1 MSELYNLITSNN
13 FVPGIDDVDAFKSLH
28 PDLYDIAM
36 NASIDASVNHDNIL
50 GITVTYKRV
59 TETFIEFRSGIWN
72 LLTKLY
78 NNEDNLLAMA
88 ENFSDSFEKFYNL
101 YSEFIS
107 KNGVDHNSVFLVN
120 VNNDIHTHS
129 LFIYWVLIR
138 IKFNK
143 LFSILNQINDN
154 DYDNRSMI
162 LKLPTGVGKSTL
174 FPLIMFIRMLGDK
187 LPRILITQ
195 PRVITCTGI
204 ANGTFPSLLLGCR
217 SNTIIGYTVGKSYN
231 NTSDNKE
238 IVRIMY
244 ATEGILSHKL
254 LITGDNDIY
263 NYDAIFIDEF
273 HEKNIEINAI
283 LGIPAYLYKNVPLV
297 NITVETAKLS
307 AIVIKRL
314 SDELD
319 VDVSDNTVI
328 DFITRKMKKVIRA
341 LKMSENEMKKIIRN
355 DHQIDERYVD
365 TSKLFEIVKSFIR
378 KHWSDYSDDDYDY
391 SDDDVD
397 DAYYE
402 ITSDYQDIYDNN
414 NSHMID
420 NFLGVSNMKYY
431 IMSATVSDNDIITVK
446 NYFQQVYNQESA
458 LIVPQEDNIGRMRNI
473 TINRDYV
480 VKTSS
485 LDIDKYKE
493 ATLNALRD
501 FSNKISNYGTIVIFV
516 PKLAIMWS
524 LHRALLREEY
534 TKQFKILNYYR
545 GSEEIGKTS
554 NKNIIITTDISETGV
569 TLPNVELV
577 IDWCHTNFHSYDPK
591 TNVDVYDLKI
601 INKNKQTQRM
611 GRTGRTTDGTYIPL
625 VHDDMITDDEYERGD
640 DYSKFIYSL
649 WYVYNFNFSQFN
661 SHNWLWKLPFNAF
674 VRTFNLIYRNKLTK
688 IDECDTFNNIDDIFN
703 ENGLYLRL
711 QDIIAVRRATKRSW
725 QLTSAVVILLLTFS
739 SEYGGIR
746 SWQDPS
752 PPSIYD
758 SIVAIDNFING
769 GTKYKSIA
777 NNYYNIMKELESL
790 KSITLKNYE
799 YKTIDELR
807 NDIMYCFDQYAE
819 KNVNLPYI
827 GPYHSEYTTNEGVV
841 ISTHGTKMR
850 ERIGRILSRSNNRMI
865 TNARVVKI
873 KDGKYVY
880 DDKLHQSNNAMTPNR
895 IGFYKLISTNGKIRP
910 HHII

>member
-13 FVPGIDDVDAFKSLH
+13 FVPGIDDINTFKSSH
-28 PDLYDIAM
+28 SDLYDIAM
-36 NASIDASVNHDNIL
+36 NASIDASVNQDNKPNSIL
-50 GITVTYKRV
+50 NITVTYKRV
-59 TETFIEFRSGIWN
+59 TEKFADFMSEIHNHLID
-72 LLTKLY
+72 LY
-78 NNEDNLLAMA
+78 SNYDNLLAVA
-88 ENFSDSFEKFYNL
+88 NNFSNSFKKFYKL
-101 YSEFIS
+101 YSDFIS
-107 KNGVDHNSVFLVN
+107 KKKVDHNSVFLVN
-120 VNNDIHTHS
+120 ADDESHTYA
-129 LFIYWVLIR
+129 LFVYWVLIR

-143 LFSILNQINDN
+143 LFSVPSQIDRNYGN
-154 DYDNRSMI
+154 KSMI
-162 LKLPTGVGKSTL
+162 VKLPTGVGKSTL
-174 FPLIMFIRMLGDK
+174 FPLIMFIRMLNDER

-204 ANGTFPSLLLGCR
+204 ASGTFPSLLLGCR
-217 SNTIIGYTVGKSYN
+217 SNTIIGYTVGKSYS

-254 LITGDNDIY
+254 LITGDNDVY
-263 NYDAIFIDEF
+263 NYDAVFIDEF
-273 HEKNIEINAI
+273 HEKNIEVNAI
-283 LGIPAYLYKNVPLV
+283 LGIPAYLYKNGSVVKL
-297 NITVETAKLS
+297 ITVETAKLLS
-307 AIVIKRL
+307 IVIKKL
-314 SDELD
+314 LVKLE
-319 VDVSDNTVI
+319 VDVRNNIVI
-328 DFITRKMKKVIRA
+328 DFITRKMKKVMNV
-341 LKMSENEMKKIIRN
+341 LKMSENEMKNIIRN
-355 DHQIDERYVD
+355 DPQIDEYYVD
-365 TSKLFEIVKSFIR
+365 TGKLFKIVKSFVIEVLGY
-378 KHWSDYSDDDYDY
+378 DYDDDIDN
-391 SDDDVD
+391 
-397 DAYYE
+397 AYYE
-402 ITSDYQDIYDNN
+402 IINEYQGIYDNN
-414 NSHMID
+414 SSYNMID
-420 NFLGVSNMKYY
+420 NFLGVNNMKYF
-431 IMSATVSDNDIITVK
+431 IMSATVSKNDIDTVK
-446 NYFQQVYNQESA
+446 NYFRQVYNQESA
-458 LIVPQEDNIGRMRNI
+458 FIVLQGDNIGRMRTI
-473 TINRDYV
+473 TINHDYV

-501 FSNKISNYGTIVIFV
+501 FSDKISNYGTIVIFV

-524 LHRALLREEY
+524 LHRALLQEEY

-591 TNVDVYDLKI
+591 TNVDVYELKI

-625 VHDDMITDDEYERGD
+625 VHDDMIADDEYERSD

-649 WYVYNFNFSQFN
+649 WNFYNFDLSQFN
-661 SHNWLWKLPFNAF
+661 SHNWLWKLPFNSF
-674 VRTFNLIYRNKLTK
+674 VRTFNLIYSNKLTEN
-688 IDECDTFNNIDDIFN
+688 DECNILNDIDDIFN

-711 QDIIAVRRATKRSW
+711 RDIIAVRRATKRSW

-739 SEYGGIR
+739 SEYGGIS
-746 SWQDPS
+746 SWQDPN

-758 SIVAIDNFING
+758 SIVAIDNFMNG

-777 NNYYNIMKELESL
+777 NNYYNIMKKLESIPKL
-790 KSITLKNYE
+790 KLKNYE

-850 ERIGRILSRSNNRMI
+850 ERLGRILSRSRMI
-865 TNARVVKI
+865 TNARVVKM

-880 DDKLHQSNNAMTPNR
+880 DDKLHQSNNIMTPNR